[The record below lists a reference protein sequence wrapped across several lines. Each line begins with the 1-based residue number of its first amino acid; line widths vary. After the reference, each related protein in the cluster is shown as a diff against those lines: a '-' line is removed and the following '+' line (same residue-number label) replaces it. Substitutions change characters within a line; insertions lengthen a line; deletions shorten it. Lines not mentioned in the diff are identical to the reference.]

1 MKFVKILSLIL
12 ALLMVGGAMVACG
25 GGNETEAPAG
35 NNSSDVTRDPIRVS
49 IHVRRTADGED
60 VYVTDGYDFV
70 GQTCTVSEI
79 LAEFMSFEYGIDVVY
94 DAAGKLKTVG
104 EIDLAAGQLWLF
116 SIAKPPKGPA
126 QAEPVDANIETYGAI
141 ENNDVIVIYLGGAVA
156 E

>member
-1 MKFVKILSLIL
+1 MKFVRIFCLIL

-35 NNSSDVTRDPIRVS
+35 DTEGDVTRDPIRVN

-60 VYVTDGYDFV
+60 VYVGEGYDFV
-70 GQTCTVSEI
+70 GATCTVAEI
-79 LAEFMSFEYGIDVVY
+79 LAEFMSYEYGVDVAY

-104 EIDLAAGQLWLF
+104 EIDAAPGQIWLF
-116 SIAKPPKGPA
+116 AVAKPPKGAA
-126 QAEPVDANIETYGAI
+126 QAELVDAYIESYGNIAS
-141 ENNDVIVIYLGGAVA
+141 NDTIVIYLGGAVA